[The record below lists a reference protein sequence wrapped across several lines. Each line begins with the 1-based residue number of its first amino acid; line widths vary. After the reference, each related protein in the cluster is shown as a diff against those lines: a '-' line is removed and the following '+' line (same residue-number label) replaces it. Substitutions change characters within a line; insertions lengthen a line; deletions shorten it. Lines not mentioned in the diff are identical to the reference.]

1 MPETDGLEQL
11 RQELHEQV
19 DRLIDGVKE
28 GLPVEWAALGMIGR
42 LLKASEGWIDEQVGR
57 NLSAEAIKDLND
69 ARRRGRE
76 VRELAKAARY
86 SVDGQTPET
95 TAAHGMI
102 GATVLVQQL
111 ATYCNE
117 EPYLHHLAEA
127 LAQHRYGQQHPWL
140 KPRKAVARPGSSP
153 KSVLELRAIPFG
165 VIEYLT
171 ASGTFDRKTDA
182 KAAVIERLEIEE
194 DTFNDWRKQQNKERR
209 SDFNSM
215 LWAGKSA
222 GENVRG
228 FRKRLAQ
235 IPDPQMQAMV
245 DLNDNSFGLPAVDWC
260 ARELKALAS
269 K

>member
-1 MPETDGLEQL
+1 MAETDGLEQL
-11 RQELHEQV
+11 RKELHEQV
-19 DRLIDGVKE
+19 DRVIDGVEE

-57 NLSAEAIKDLND
+57 NLSAEAIKDPND

-86 SVDGQTPET
+86 SVDEQTPET
-95 TAAHGMI
+95 TATHGMI
-102 GATVLVQQL
+102 GATVLVEQL
-111 ATYCNE
+111 AVYCNE
-117 EPYLHHLAEA
+117 DPYLHHLAEA

-140 KPRKAVARPGSSP
+140 KPRKAVTRPASSP
-153 KSVLELRAIPFG
+153 QSVLELRAIPFG

-215 LWAGKSA
+215 LWAGQSA
-222 GENVRG
+222 GDNVRG
-228 FRKRLAQ
+228 FRERLAR
-235 IPDPQMQAMV
+235 IPDAQMQAFV
-245 DLNDNSFGLPAVDWC
+245 NWNDHQFGLAAVERC
-260 ARELKALAS
+260 AGALKALAS